1 MKYELIYIVSS
12 KIEEKE
18 RLALV
23 DKIESLL
30 KEFNAKVIDKKDD
43 GEKKLAYAINH
54 ENFGYYTTIYF
65 EAESEQIK
73 RIEDKLKTNSEILRL
88 QIFKSKDLFV
98 KEDKKKTREKKTK
111 EDEKKEAIE
120 EKVKM
125 DFYKDDILEI

>member
-1 MKYELIYIVSS
+1 MYELIYIVSS

-18 RLALV
+18 RLAMA
-23 DKIESLL
+23 DKVEASL
-30 KEFNAKVIDKKDD
+30 KEFNAKIIEKKDD
-43 GEKKLAYAINH
+43 GEKKLAYVINH

-65 EAESEQIK
+65 EVEPEQIK
-73 RIEDKLKTNSEILRL
+73 RIEDKLKTNNEILRL
-88 QIFKSKDLFV
+88 QIFKSRDLFA
-98 KEDKKKTREKKTK
+98 KEDKKKTKKKKTE